1 MFAEGRSGADAGR
14 VGGAGCS
21 NGGRA
26 GAKAETNR
34 DEEPHARRRVVKVAG
49 RRKIYSVKVVG
60 RRKIDSV
67 KVVGRR
73 KIYSVRVAGRR
84 KIYCNKVAAALWTTA
99 TL

>member
-21 NGGRA
+21 DGGRA
-26 GAKAETNR
+26 GAKAETNC

-49 RRKIYSVKVVG
+49 RRKIYP
-60 RRKIDSV
+60 V

>member
-21 NGGRA
+21 DGGRA

-34 DEEPHARRRVVKVAG
+34 DEEPHARRRVVKV
-49 RRKIYSVKVVG
+49 VG
-60 RRKIDSV
+60 RRKIDPV

>member
-21 NGGRA
+21 DGGRA
-26 GAKAETNR
+26 GAKAQTNR

-49 RRKIYSVKVVG
+49 HRKIY
-60 RRKIDSV
+60 SV

>member
-1 MFAEGRSGADAGR
+1 MRLCVFAEGRSGADAGR

-21 NGGRA
+21 DGGRA
-26 GAKAETNR
+26 GAKAETNC
-34 DEEPHARRRVVKVAG
+34 DEEPHARRRVVKVA
-49 RRKIYSVKVVG
+49 G

>member
-21 NGGRA
+21 DGGRA

-49 RRKIYSVKVVG
+49 RRKI
-60 RRKIDSV
+60 DPV

>member
-21 NGGRA
+21 DGGRA
-26 GAKAETNR
+26 GAKAETNC

-49 RRKIYSVKVVG
+49 HRKIY
-60 RRKIDSV
+60 SV

>member
-21 NGGRA
+21 DGGRA

-34 DEEPHARRRVVKVAG
+34 DEEPHARRRVVKVA
-49 RRKIYSVKVVG
+49 G